1 MKSFHRRISDGFRM
15 FWKMPVDS
23 VKQML
28 EFTQGSVDNPAGAVL
43 WLTIS
48 ARVSEV
54 FWHLQCAQ
62 PPGTSRD
69 GLR

>member
-28 EFTQGSVDNPAGAVL
+28 EFTQESVDNPAGAVL
-43 WLTIS
+43 SRGWDFLRVLKQLS
-48 ARVSEV
+48 AAIDNPEV
-54 FWHLQCAQ
+54 
-62 PPGTSRD
+62 
-69 GLR
+69 